1 MKIIFQTEKL
11 NIEET
16 LESFSLRN
24 DNSGSVIS
32 FLGKVRPSR
41 NKKKIKSMDIEIY
54 KEMALYQTKIAI
66 SNLLKKNKIHD
77 YLIMHRYGNLKPGEI
92 IIFVIVASE
101 HRKEGFIFI
110 QDILLYFKKK
120 ITFWKKENYVQ
131 HSKWLNSQN

>member
-1 MKIIFQTEKL
+1 
-11 NIEET
+11 
-16 LESFSLRN
+16 
-24 DNSGSVIS
+24 
-32 FLGKVRPSR
+32 
-41 NKKKIKSMDIEIY
+41 MDIEIY
-54 KEMALYQTKIAI
+54 KEMALFQTKIAI
-66 SNLLKKNKIHD
+66 NNLLKKFKIHD

>member
-1 MKIIFQTEKL
+1 MKIIFQTEEL
-11 NIEET
+11 NTEET
-16 LESFSLRN
+16 LESFTLRN
-24 DNSGSVIS
+24 DNSGAVIS

-54 KEMALYQTKIAI
+54 EEMAMYQTKIAI
-66 SNLLKKNKIHD
+66 NNLLKRIKIHD

-120 ITFWKKENYVQ
+120 ITFWKKENYAQ
-131 HSKWLNSQN
+131 YSKWLDSQN

>member
-54 KEMALYQTKIAI
+54 EEMALYQTKIAI
-66 SNLLKKNKIHD
+66 NNLLKKFKIHD

-120 ITFWKKENYVQ
+120 ITFWKKENYAQ
-131 HSKWLNSQN
+131 YSKWLDSQN

>member
-1 MKIIFQTEKL
+1 MKIIFQTEEL
-11 NIEET
+11 NTEET
-16 LESFSLRN
+16 LESFTLRN
-24 DNSGSVIS
+24 DNSGAVIS

-54 KEMALYQTKIAI
+54 EEMAMYQTKIAI
-66 SNLLKKNKIHD
+66 NNLLKKIKIHD

-120 ITFWKKENYVQ
+120 ITFWKKENYEQ
-131 HSKWLNSQN
+131 YSKWLNSQN

>member
-1 MKIIFQTEKL
+1 MKIIFQTEEL

-120 ITFWKKENYVQ
+120 ITFWKKENYAQ
-131 HSKWLNSQN
+131 YSKWLNSQN

>member
-1 MKIIFQTEKL
+1 MKIIFQTEEL

-16 LESFSLRN
+16 LKSFTLKN
-24 DNSGSVIS
+24 DNSGAVIS
-32 FLGKVRPSR
+32 FIGKVRPSR
-41 NKKKIKSMDIEIY
+41 SKKKIKSIDIEIY
-54 KEMALYQTKIAI
+54 EEMALYQTKIAI
-66 SNLLKKNKIHD
+66 NNLLKKFKIHD

-120 ITFWKKENYVQ
+120 ITFWKKENYTKY
-131 HSKWLNSQN
+131 SKWLNSQN

>member
-1 MKIIFQTEKL
+1 MKIIFQTEKI
-11 NIEET
+11 NVEEM
-16 LESFSLRN
+16 LENFTSQN
-24 DNSGSVIS
+24 DNSGAVIS
-32 FLGKVRPSR
+32 FLGKVRPSK

-54 KEMALYQTKIAI
+54 EEMALYQTKIAI
-66 SNLLKKNKIHD
+66 NNLLKKFQIHD

-120 ITFWKKENYVQ
+120 ITFWKKENYAQ
-131 HSKWLNSQN
+131 YSRWLNSQN

>member
-16 LESFSLRN
+16 LESFSLKN

-66 SNLLKKNKIHD
+66 NNLLKKNKIHD

-110 QDILLYFKKK
+110 QEILLYFKKK
-120 ITFWKKENYVQ
+120 ITFWKKENYAQ

>member
-16 LESFSLRN
+16 LESFSLKN

-66 SNLLKKNKIHD
+66 NNLLKKNKIHD

-101 HRKEGFIFI
+101 HRKDGFIFI

-120 ITFWKKENYVQ
+120 ITFWKKENYAQ
-131 HSKWLNSQN
+131 YSKWLNSQN

>member
-16 LESFSLRN
+16 LESFSLKN

-120 ITFWKKENYVQ
+120 ITFWKKENYAQ
-131 HSKWLNSQN
+131 YSEWLNSQN

>member
-1 MKIIFQTEKL
+1 MKIIFQTEEL
-11 NIEET
+11 DIEET
-16 LESFSLRN
+16 LKSFTLKN
-24 DNSGSVIS
+24 DNSGAVIS

-41 NKKKIKSMDIEIY
+41 SKKKIKSMDIEIY
-54 KEMALYQTKIAI
+54 EEMALYQTKIAI
-66 SNLLKKNKIHD
+66 NNLLKKFKIHD

-120 ITFWKKENYVQ
+120 ITFWKKENYEQ
-131 HSKWLNSQN
+131 YSKWLNSQN

>member
-1 MKIIFQTEKL
+1 MKIIFQTEEL

-66 SNLLKKNKIHD
+66 NNLLKKNKIHD

-120 ITFWKKENYVQ
+120 ITFWKKENYEQ
-131 HSKWLNSQN
+131 YSKWLNSQN

>member
-120 ITFWKKENYVQ
+120 ITFWKKENYAQ
-131 HSKWLNSQN
+131 YSKWLDSQN

>member
-110 QDILLYFKKK
+110 QEILLYFKKK
-120 ITFWKKENYVQ
+120 ITFWKKENYAQ